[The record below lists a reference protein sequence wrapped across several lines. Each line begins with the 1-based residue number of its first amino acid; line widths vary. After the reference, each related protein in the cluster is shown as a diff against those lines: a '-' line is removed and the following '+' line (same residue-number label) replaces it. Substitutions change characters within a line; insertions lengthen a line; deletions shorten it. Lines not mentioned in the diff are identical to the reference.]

1 MKKRSGYAKLLSM
14 VGSLVLVAAL
24 TAGCG
29 SSSSNNQ
36 SEASADQGKDG
47 AQTGQVQEIKVGY
60 VNLIAAAP
68 AIVAKEKKLLDKQG
82 LKAEFFS
89 FKNGPDLYKALSS
102 GKLDIAYAGMPA
114 AVNWGSRGA
123 EFTIIAKVDQGK
135 NGLFT
140 KETSGITQVADL
152 KGKKLGNLVKGSGV
166 DYLIRAVLLPEG
178 QLNDQSVTLVQME
191 TPNMETAITNGTID
205 AAVAGEPFLTFAELR
220 GLKVVQ
226 ELPDPAFVVLG
237 SNAFLKEQPEAVKKF
252 IQGHIASIDDLNHNV
267 NENAEALAK
276 AFNVPEI
283 KGTDKT
289 YTPTEV
295 ITQALKRNK
304 FEYKFSDEDLKYY
317 QEVADNSLTIKSIE
331 KQLDV
336 STIIDTTWVK

>member
-1 MKKRSGYAKLLSM
+1 MLI
-14 VGSLVLVAAL
+14 AAL
-24 TAGCG
+24 TVGCG
-29 SSSSNNQ
+29 SSDTNKSDV
-36 SEASADQGKDG
+36 SADQGQDG
-47 AQTGQVQEIKVGY
+47 AQTQEIKVGY
-60 VNLIAAAP
+60 VNLIGAAP
-68 AIVAKEKKLLDKQG
+68 AIIAKEKKMFDKQG

-89 FKNGPDLYKALSS
+89 FANGPDLYKALSS
-102 GKLDIAYAGMPA
+102 GKLDVAYAGMPA

-123 EFTIIAKVDQGK
+123 EFKVIAKVNEGK

-140 KETSGITQVADL
+140 KETSGITETADL
-152 KGKKLGNLVKGSGV
+152 KGKKIGNLVKGSGV

-178 QLNDQSVTLVQME
+178 ELTEQSVTLVQME
-191 TPNMETAITNGTID
+191 MANMEAAITNGTID

-220 GLKVVQ
+220 GLKVVK

-237 SNAFLKEQPEAVKKF
+237 SNAFLKDHPDAVRKF
-252 IQGHIASIDDLNHNV
+252 IQGHIASIEDLNQNV
-267 NENAEALAK
+267 EEAAEVLAK

-295 ITQALKRNK
+295 MTQALKRNK
-304 FEYKFSDEDLKYY
+304 FEYKFTDADLKYY
-317 QEVADNSLTIKSIE
+317 QEVADNSFTIKSIE

-336 STIIDTTWVK
+336 TTIIDTSWVK

>member
-1 MKKRSGYAKLLSM
+1 MKKRSGNSKLFSM
-14 VGSLVLVAAL
+14 LGCLVLVAAL
-24 TAGCG
+24 TSGCG
-29 SSSSNNQ
+29 NSDTNKQAEVANKGQ
-36 SEASADQGKDG
+36 EGE
-47 AQTGQVQEIKVGY
+47 QTQQVQEIKVGY

-68 AIVAKEKKLLDKQG
+68 AIIAKEKKILDKQG

-123 EFTIIAKVDQGK
+123 EFKIIAKVDQGK

-140 KETSGITQVADL
+140 KESSGITEAADL

-178 QLNDQSVTLVQME
+178 QLDDQSVTLVQME
-191 TPNMETAITNGTID
+191 TPNMETAITSGTID

-237 SNAFLKEQPEAVKKF
+237 SNAFLKDQPAAVKKF
-252 IQGHIASIDDLNHNV
+252 IQGHIASIEDLNQNTQ
-267 NENAEALAK
+267 EDAEVLAK

-289 YTPTEV
+289 YTPAEV

-304 FEYKFSDEDLKYY
+304 FEYKFTDEDLKYY
-317 QEVADNSLTIKSIE
+317 QEVADNSFTIKSIE
-331 KQLDV
+331 KKLDV

>member
-1 MKKRSGYAKLLSM
+1 MKKRSGYIKMFNM
-14 VGSLVLVAAL
+14 VGSLVLAAAL

-29 SSSSNNQ
+29 ST
-36 SEASADQGKDG
+36 SATKQPAAAADKGQGA
-47 AQTGQVQEIKVGY
+47 AQTAQVQDIKVGY

-68 AIVAKEKKLLDKQG
+68 AIIAKEKKLLDKQG

-89 FKNGPDLYKALSS
+89 FANGPDLYKALSS
-102 GKLDIAYAGMPA
+102 GKLDVAYAGMPA

-123 EFTIIAKVDQGK
+123 EFKVIAKVDDGK

-140 KETSGITQVADL
+140 KESSGIKQVADL

-166 DYLIRAVLLPEG
+166 DYLIRAVLLPEA
-178 QLNDQSVTLVQME
+178 QLNDQSVSLVQLE
-191 TPNMETAITNGTID
+191 TANMEAAITNGTID

-220 GLKVVQ
+220 GLKVVK

-237 SNAFLKEQPEAVKKF
+237 SNAFLKDHPDAAKKF
-252 IQGHIASIDDLNHNV
+252 IQGHKASIDDLNSNAKD
-267 NENAEALAK
+267 NAEVLAK

-289 YTPTEV
+289 YTPAEV

-304 FEYKFSDEDLKYY
+304 FEYKFTDADLKYY
-317 QEVADNSLTIKSIE
+317 QEVADNSLKIKSLE
-331 KQLDV
+331 QPLDV
-336 STIIDTTWVK
+336 KTIIDTSWVK

>member
-1 MKKRSGYAKLLSM
+1 MFSM
-14 VGSLVLVAAL
+14 LGSLVLVAAL
-24 TAGCG
+24 TSGCG
-29 SSSSNNQ
+29 NSDTNKQ
-36 SEASADQGKDG
+36 AEAANKGQEGE
-47 AQTGQVQEIKVGY
+47 QTQQVQEIKVGY

-68 AIVAKEKKLLDKQG
+68 AIISKEKKLLDKQG

-123 EFTIIAKVDQGK
+123 EFKIIAKVDQGK

-140 KETSGITQVADL
+140 KESSGITEAADL
-152 KGKKLGNLVKGSGV
+152 NGKKLGNLVKGSGV

-178 QLNDQSVTLVQME
+178 QLDDQSVTLVQME
-191 TPNMETAITNGTID
+191 TPNMETAITSGTID

-220 GLKVVQ
+220 GLKVVK

-237 SNAFLKEQPEAVKKF
+237 SNAFLKDQPEAVKKF
-252 IQGHIASIDDLNHNV
+252 IQGHIASIEDLNQNTQ
-267 NENAEALAK
+267 EDAEVLAK

-289 YTPTEV
+289 YTPAEV

-304 FEYKFSDEDLKYY
+304 FEYKFTDEDLKYY
-317 QEVADNSLTIKSIE
+317 QEVADNSFTIKSIE

-336 STIIDTTWVK
+336 STIIDTTWIK